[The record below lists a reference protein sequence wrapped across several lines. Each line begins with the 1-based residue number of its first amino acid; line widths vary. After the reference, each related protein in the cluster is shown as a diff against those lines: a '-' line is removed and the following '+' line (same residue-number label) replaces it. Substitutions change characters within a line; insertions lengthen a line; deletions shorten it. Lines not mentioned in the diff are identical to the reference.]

1 MVNRVELSG
10 RIGGRPMIDWDA
22 GILRLVILHGE
33 SFQVRCHIPMSDEDL
48 AVAFSSIAGGDT
60 ITALGSLAGGI
71 NGSFIV
77 ADKIVTSSGYR
88 YEKHT

>member
-10 RIGGRPMIDWDA
+10 RIGGRPVIDWEA
-22 GILRLVILHGE
+22 GILRLVILHGD
-33 SFQVRCHIPMSDEDL
+33 SFQVRCHIAMPDDDL
-48 AVAFSSIAGGDT
+48 AVSFSSLAGGDT
-60 ITALGSLAGGI
+60 ITAWGSLAGGI

-77 ADKIVTSSGYR
+77 ADKIVTSDYR